1 MMPSTSSPWQYSGFL
16 AVILIVEL
24 TLAVTLYTYKDHL
37 TSGLKKGLNQSLQN
51 YGPSAVMQ
59 SADFDAMQE
68 NVSTRFDLKVRNISR
83 LGKQGMYTKIELE
96 IQCLIFFESPD
107 KSLRTESY
115 KLKLSKPWKYF
126 KANNCNLPI

>member
-1 MMPSTSSPWQYSGFL
+1 MMSSTLSSSPPRKYSGFL
-16 AVILIVEL
+16 AVILIVEV

-68 NVSTRFDLKVRNISR
+68 NVSFYN
-83 LGKQGMYTKIELE
+83 
-96 IQCLIFFESPD
+96 
-107 KSLRTESY
+107 
-115 KLKLSKPWKYF
+115 
-126 KANNCNLPI
+126 